1 MVTGKGKKRLR
12 NIPVFYDSPKKSR
25 TIWLTDDAWQ
35 MIERLASTFEAT
47 SKSEYLEELIR
58 KRYFEANANVDCD

>member
-1 MVTGKGKKRLR
+1 MATGKGKKRLR

-25 TIWLTDDAWQ
+25 TVWLTDDAWE
-35 MIERLASTFEAT
+35 MIEKLASSDGIA

-58 KRYFEANANVDCD
+58 KRYANTECG